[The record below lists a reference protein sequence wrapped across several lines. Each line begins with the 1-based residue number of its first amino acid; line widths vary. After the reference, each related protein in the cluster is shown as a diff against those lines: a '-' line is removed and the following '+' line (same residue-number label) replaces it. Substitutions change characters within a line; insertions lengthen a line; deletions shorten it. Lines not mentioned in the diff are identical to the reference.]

1 MSRGA
6 PTRFARAMRYVS
18 VLAVAVLVGIVGFT
32 EAAYANFPHFRTF
45 EVSLTGTALTGIAA
59 SDSGAEVAAA
69 SASVASPEL
78 PDLLFTW
85 TEVGVGQPDVV
96 YLLQSEVTATF
107 GCVNAA
113 SKLPQAGNKITVA
126 APLATEATLTSDRNG
141 KISGSVVLD
150 TSSVFPT
157 GFSCPSGQTLVAL
170 SATFAQNTITDTTNG
185 VTATDDDIV
194 VTLFP

>member
-18 VLAVAVLVGIVGFT
+18 VLAVAVVVGIVGFT

-45 EVSLTGTALTGIAA
+45 SVSLTDTTLTGIAA
-59 SDSGAEVAAA
+59 ADSGAEIAAR
-69 SASVASPEL
+69 ASVASTEL
-78 PDLLFTW
+78 PDLLYTW

-150 TSSVFPT
+150 TSSVSPT

>member
-1 MSRGA
+1 MNLGA
-6 PTRFARAMRYVS
+6 PTRFARAVRYVS
-18 VLAVAVLVGIVGFT
+18 VLAVAVVVGIVGFT
-32 EAAYANFPHFRTF
+32 EAAHANFPHFRTF
-45 EVSLTGTALTGIAA
+45 SVSLTDIAA
-59 SDSGAEVAAA
+59 ADSGAEVAAR
-69 SASVASPEL
+69 ASVASADL

-85 TEVGVGQPDVV
+85 TEVGVGRPDVE

-107 GCVNAA
+107 GCVNAG
-113 SKLPQAGNKITVA
+113 SKVPQAGNKITVA

-150 TSSVFPT
+150 TSSVSPT
-157 GFSCPSGQTLVAL
+157 GLSCPSGQTLVAI

>member
-1 MSRGA
+1 MNKGA
-6 PTRFARAMRYVS
+6 PTRFARAVRYVS
-18 VLAVAVLVGIVGFT
+18 VLAVAVVVGIVGFT
-32 EAAYANFPHFRTF
+32 EAAHANFPHFRTF
-45 EVSLTGTALTGIAA
+45 SVSLTDIAA
-59 SDSGAEVAAA
+59 ADSGAEVAAR
-69 SASVASPEL
+69 ASVASADL

-85 TEVGVGQPDVV
+85 TEVGVGRPDVE

-107 GCVNAA
+107 GCVNAG
-113 SKLPQAGNKITVA
+113 SKVPQAGNKITVA

-150 TSSVFPT
+150 TSSVSPT
-157 GFSCPSGQTLVAL
+157 GFSCPSGQTLVAI

>member
-45 EVSLTGTALTGIAA
+45 SVSLTDTTLTGIAA
-59 SDSGAEVAAA
+59 ADSGAEIAAR
-69 SASVASPEL
+69 ASVASTEL
-78 PDLLFTW
+78 PDLLYTW

-141 KISGSVVLD
+141 KISGSVVVD
-150 TSSVFPT
+150 TSSVSPT
-157 GFSCPSGQTLVAL
+157 GFSCPSGQTLVAI

>member
-1 MSRGA
+1 MNRGA
-6 PTRFARAMRYVS
+6 PTRFARAVRYVS
-18 VLAVAVLVGIVGFT
+18 VLAVAVVVGVVGFT
-32 EAAYANFPHFRTF
+32 EAAHANFPHFRTF
-45 EVSLTGTALTGIAA
+45 SVTLTDIAA
-59 SDSGAEVAAA
+59 ADSGAEVAAR
-69 SASVASPEL
+69 ASVASADL

-85 TEVGVGQPDVV
+85 TEVGVGRPDVE

-107 GCVNAA
+107 GCVNAG
-113 SKLPQAGNKITVA
+113 SKVPQAGNKITVA

-150 TSSVFPT
+150 TSSVSPT
-157 GFSCPSGQTLVAL
+157 GFSCPSGQTLVAV

>member
-1 MSRGA
+1 MNLGA
-6 PTRFARAMRYVS
+6 PTRFARAVRYVS
-18 VLAVAVLVGIVGFT
+18 VLAVAVVVGIVGFT
-32 EAAYANFPHFRTF
+32 EAAHANFPHFRTF
-45 EVSLTGTALTGIAA
+45 SVSLTDIAA
-59 SDSGAEVAAA
+59 ADSGAEVAAR
-69 SASVASPEL
+69 ASVASADL

-85 TEVGVGQPDVV
+85 TEVGVGRPDVE

-107 GCVNAA
+107 GCVNAG

-150 TSSVFPT
+150 TSSVSPT
-157 GFSCPSGQTLVAL
+157 GFSCPSGQTLVAI

>member
-18 VLAVAVLVGIVGFT
+18 VLAVAVVVGIVGFT
-32 EAAYANFPHFRTF
+32 EAAHANFPHFRTF
-45 EVSLTGTALTGIAA
+45 SVSLTDIAA
-59 SDSGAEVAAA
+59 ADSSAEIAAR
-69 SASVASPEL
+69 ASVASTEL

-107 GCVNAA
+107 GCVNAG
-113 SKLPQAGNKITVA
+113 SKLPQAGNKVTVT

-150 TSSVFPT
+150 TSSVSPT
-157 GFSCPSGQTLVAL
+157 GLSCPSGQTLVAI
-170 SATFAQNTITDTTNG
+170 SATFAQNSITDTTNG

>member
-69 SASVASPEL
+69 SASVASTEL

-85 TEVGVGQPDVV
+85 TEVGVGRPDVV

-194 VTLFP
+194 VTLWP

>member
-1 MSRGA
+1 MNLGA
-6 PTRFARAMRYVS
+6 PTRFARAVRYVS
-18 VLAVAVLVGIVGFT
+18 VLAVAVVVGIVGFT
-32 EAAYANFPHFRTF
+32 EAAHANFPHFRTF
-45 EVSLTGTALTGIAA
+45 SVSLTDIAA
-59 SDSGAEVAAA
+59 ADSGAEVAAR
-69 SASVASPEL
+69 ASVASADL

-85 TEVGVGQPDVV
+85 TEVGVGRPDVE

-107 GCVNAA
+107 GCVNAG
-113 SKLPQAGNKITVA
+113 SKVPQAGNKITVA

-150 TSSVFPT
+150 TSSVSPT
-157 GFSCPSGQTLVAL
+157 GFSCPSGQTLVAI